1 MINPLDMDRAYAIT
15 ILTLCAIGYIAGMVA
30 QILS

>member
-1 MINPLDMDRAYAIT
+1 MINPLDMDRAYAIAL
-15 ILTLCAIGYIAGMVA
+15 LTLVAIGYVAGVVA